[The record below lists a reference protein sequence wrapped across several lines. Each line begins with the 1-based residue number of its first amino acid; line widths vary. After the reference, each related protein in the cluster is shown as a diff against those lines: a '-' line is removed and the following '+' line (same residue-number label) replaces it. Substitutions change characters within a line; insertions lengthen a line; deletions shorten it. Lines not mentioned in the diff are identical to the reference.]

1 MVFKGIVKVRNCGIF
16 TGTPPLDV
24 IWVKDGMEIPDCEDF
39 RYVDHGDG
47 RFGLRLADVF
57 PQDSGE
63 YRCEAYNEHGDA
75 FTKGIV
81 SVRGTLWFFKSVHA
95 VRTIPW

>member
-1 MVFKGIVKVRNCGIF
+1 M
-16 TGTPPLDV
+16 
-24 IWVKDGMEIPDCEDF
+24 
-39 RYVDHGDG
+39 DHGDG

-75 FTKGIV
+75 VTRGTL
-81 SVRGTLWFFKSVHA
+81 SVRGKSIQLCVLSFLDSAPHTGMKYGHDCNHTPCEWN
-95 VRTIPW
+95 VLP

>member
-1 MVFKGIVKVRNCGIF
+1 
-16 TGTPPLDV
+16 LDV
-24 IWVKDGMEIPDCEDF
+24 IWVKDDMEIPDCEDF

-47 RFGLRLADVF
+47 RFGLRLADVY

-75 FTKGIV
+75 VTRGIV
-81 SVRGTLWFFKSVHA
+81 SVRGNCTLSL
-95 VRTIPW
+95 